1 MSNNKICKLLGIKY
15 PIIQGAMAWI
25 ANGNLA
31 GHVSKEGG
39 LGIIAG
45 GGMPCDILRQEIRK
59 AKDITSNPFGVNLML
74 MMADVEEQ
82 INICIEEKVQ
92 VVTTGAGNPGPYMEK
107 LKAAGI
113 KVLPV
118 VASVA
123 LAKRMERIGADAVI
137 AEGMEGGGHI
147 GSITT
152 MALVPQVVE
161 KVDIPVIAAGGIAGG
176 KQFLAA
182 LSLGACGIQV
192 GTKFLV
198 AEECTIHENYK
209 QAIIKAKDRS
219 TVSTGNY
226 TGHPVRVIENKFAKQ
241 IVEMEKVGP
250 PKEEIEKLGE
260 NKDGIAQ
267 LLVRKAILAEMEK
280 KKYTEE
286 EKKYLEEMK
295 INIEIEFY
303 LNSIAQ
309 KAVQIY
315 DYELL
320 EVYKNNSELL
330 KDKNTVEIYPQLQ
343 QALFN
348 KKLGEEKVKVI
359 NEIVEK
365 YKINDVLKEYIRPEE

>member
-1 MSNNKICKLLGIKY
+1 MINNEICKLLGIKY

-45 GGMPCDILRQEIRK
+45 GGMPVDILRQEIRK
-59 AKDITSNPFGVNLML
+59 AKEITSNPFGVNLML
-74 MMADVEEQ
+74 MMPDVEKQ
-82 INICIEEKVQ
+82 IDVCIEEKVQ

-152 MALVPQVVE
+152 MALVPQVVASV
-161 KVDIPVIAAGGIAGG
+161 KIPVIAAGGIAGG

-182 LSLGACGIQV
+182 LSLGASGIQV
-192 GTKFLV
+192 GTRFLT
-198 AEECTIHENYK
+198 ANECTIHENYK
-209 QAIIKAKDRS
+209 NAILKAKDRS

-226 TGHPVRVIENKFAKQ
+226 TGHPVRVIENKFAKL
-241 IVEMEKVGP
+241 ILEMEKQGA
-250 PKEEIEKLGE
+250 PKEEIEQLGTGKLRLAVVDGDVDNGSVMAGQVAAMVNE
-260 NKDGIAQ
+260 KADVKD
-267 LLVRKAILAEMEK
+267 ILESFMREL
-280 KKYTEE
+280 EE
-286 EKKYLEEMK
+286 EKNSLIARM
-295 INIEIEFY
+295 NIW
-303 LNSIAQ
+303 Q
-309 KAVQIY
+309 
-315 DYELL
+315 
-320 EVYKNNSELL
+320 
-330 KDKNTVEIYPQLQ
+330 
-343 QALFN
+343 
-348 KKLGEEKVKVI
+348 
-359 NEIVEK
+359 
-365 YKINDVLKEYIRPEE
+365 